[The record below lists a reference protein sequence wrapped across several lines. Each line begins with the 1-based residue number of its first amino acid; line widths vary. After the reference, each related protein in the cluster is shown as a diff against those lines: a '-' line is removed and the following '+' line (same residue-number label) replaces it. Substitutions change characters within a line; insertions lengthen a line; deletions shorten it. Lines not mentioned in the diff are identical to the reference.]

1 MLDVSQQEL
10 ALAAGV
16 SRSHIAGVESGRV
29 NPSIDLV
36 WRIAERLGI
45 EIDIIHR
52 SPILLG
58 RRTSRDLVHARCSGY
73 VEGRLLGAGWV
84 MRREVEVM
92 ANRAHGWID
101 LLAFEP
107 ISRTLV
113 IVEIKTRLDDLG
125 AVERQLGWY
134 ERHAMD
140 VAHSLGWHPRRFLT
154 WLILLA
160 SDEVEGA
167 LVDHRQLL
175 RRTFPERAAVMRAVV
190 IDGRAEARTR
200 RLALVDPASRRRD
213 WLLRSRSDGR
223 RSPAPYRDYGDAA
236 RRFAA

>member
-1 MLDVSQQEL
+1 MLDVTQQEL
-10 ALAAGV
+10 AMAAGV

-45 EIDIIHR
+45 EIDVIHR

-58 RRTSRDLVHARCSGY
+58 RRTSGDLVHARCSGY
-73 VEGRLLGAGWV
+73 IEGRLGDAGWL

-92 ANRAHGWID
+92 ADRAHGWID

-140 VAHSLGWHPRRFLT
+140 VAHAVGWRPRRILT

-167 LVDHRQLL
+167 LIDHRQLL
-175 RRTFPERAAVMRAVV
+175 RRIFPERAAVMRSVL
-190 IDGRAEARTR
+190 IDGGAQARTR
-200 RLALVDPASRRRD
+200 GLALVDPASRRRD
-213 WLLRSRSDGR
+213 WLLPSRSDGR
-223 RSPAPYRDYGDAA
+223 RSPAPYRDYGEAA